1 MHHAAKVNVVPRLFS
16 ISYEDGV
23 SDLKFKLLS
32 GTNIYKKI
40 SPVLGCL
47 RVSDSKGRYINSDI
61 SKQSFAIEGSLTK
74 SNLVSLSKATR
85 RVLSNLYSERLF
97 CIRSLLKKIGLPES
111 YTIER
116 CDILQRSSAEEFC
129 IPWSTF
135 SPTIDK
141 SCWLNRGIIA
151 RPVLNTG
158 HRSDLTWKQKVKK
171 VEQLAGCSRRK

>member
-1 MHHAAKVNVVPRLFS
+1 MHQAAKVNVVPRLFS

-74 SNLVSLSKATR
+74 SNLVSLSRGTR
-85 RVLSNLYSERLF
+85 RVFSDLYSERLF
-97 CIRSLLKKIGLPES
+97 CIRSLLKNWLTWIIYNWAMRYSSTLIG
-111 YTIER
+111 
-116 CDILQRSSAEEFC
+116 
-129 IPWSTF
+129 
-135 SPTIDK
+135 
-141 SCWLNRGIIA
+141 RGILYSLINIFVHDRQELLIESWNNCKTCIKH
-151 RPVLNTG
+151 RPSFWS
-158 HRSDLTWKQKVKK
+158 HMKAKS
-171 VEQLAGCSRRK
+171 

>member
-1 MHHAAKVNVVPRLFS
+1 MPRLFS

-32 GTNIYKKI
+32 GTIYTRKFR
-40 SPVLGCL
+40 LFCL
-47 RVSDSKGRYINSDI
+47 RVSDSKVRYINSDI

-74 SNLVSLSKATR
+74 SNLVSLSKAMR
-85 RVLSNLYSERLF
+85 RVLSDLYSERLF

-135 SPTIDK
+135 S

-158 HRSDLTWKQKVKK
+158 HRSDLIWKQKVKK

>member
-61 SKQSFAIEGSLTK
+61 SEQSFAIEGSLTK

-85 RVLSNLYSERLF
+85 RVLSGFVLRKTVLHQISFKKNWLTWIIYNWAMRYSSTLIGRGILYSLINIFVHDRQELLIESWNNCKT
-97 CIRSLLKKIGLPES
+97 CIKHRPS
-111 YTIER
+111 
-116 CDILQRSSAEEFC
+116 F
-129 IPWSTF
+129 WSHMKA
-135 SPTIDK
+135 K
-141 SCWLNRGIIA
+141 S
-151 RPVLNTG
+151 
-158 HRSDLTWKQKVKK
+158 
-171 VEQLAGCSRRK
+171 

>member
-1 MHHAAKVNVVPRLFS
+1 MLQKLMSCQDFFRSAMKMVLVTSSLNSFQVQIYTRKFRLFS
-16 ISYEDGV
+16 AVCEFQTD
-23 SDLKFKLLS
+23 
-32 GTNIYKKI
+32 
-40 SPVLGCL
+40 
-47 RVSDSKGRYINSDI
+47 KGRYINSDI

-85 RVLSNLYSERLF
+85 RVLSDLYSERLF
-97 CIRSLLKKIGLPES
+97 CIRSLLKNIGLPES

-135 SPTIDK
+135 SSTIDK

>member
-47 RVSDSKGRYINSDI
+47 RVSDSKGRSINSDI

-85 RVLSNLYSERLF
+85 RVLSGFVLRKTVLHQISF
-97 CIRSLLKKIGLPES
+97 KKIGLPES

-129 IPWSTF
+129 IP
-135 SPTIDK
+135 
-141 SCWLNRGIIA
+141 
-151 RPVLNTG
+151 
-158 HRSDLTWKQKVKK
+158 
-171 VEQLAGCSRRK
+171 

>member
-74 SNLVSLSKATR
+74 SPSRTWCHFQR
-85 RVLSNLYSERLF
+85 QRGE
-97 CIRSLLKKIGLPES
+97 C
-111 YTIER
+111 
-116 CDILQRSSAEEFC
+116 LQICTQKDCFA
-129 IPWSTF
+129 
-135 SPTIDK
+135 
-141 SCWLNRGIIA
+141 
-151 RPVLNTG
+151 
-158 HRSDLTWKQKVKK
+158 SDLF
-171 VEQLAGCSRRK
+171 